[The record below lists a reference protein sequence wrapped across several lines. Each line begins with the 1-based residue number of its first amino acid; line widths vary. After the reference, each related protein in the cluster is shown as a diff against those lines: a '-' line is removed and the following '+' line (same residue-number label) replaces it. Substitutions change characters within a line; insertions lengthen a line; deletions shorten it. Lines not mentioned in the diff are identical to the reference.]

1 MYSKSG
7 LFSLRQTCYDTEK
20 EGWKMMFTLE
30 DNKKIGQYLG
40 KRIDERFKSRRQF
53 CKAYLKA
60 SENQA
65 NPSNDQIGKMSNRLS
80 QILNGKKGIQIYDL
94 PFFCRLL
101 EVSCE
106 EILSA
111 GKIHTPTSTHL
122 TNYAAAFSK
131 DEHEWETYIERE
143 DSPILNADEY
153 GKTII
158 DYALEAENYD
168 FLKYLMD
175 NKYIW
180 FVGTDQNGY
189 YTGFGA
195 GTSIEKANFP
205 YPKNYNILDV
215 QLKMR
220 DELRTHMI
228 ALAIQHEDIEML
240 EKLHAREVTS
250 LYQMSVY
257 VCRPDACGQYYN
269 LKLMEA
275 LTHADNKIL
284 EYFSREFKITNN
296 LGYTNIFIF
305 PFIGELIERLLETQN
320 EFVEYMLK
328 DAIQHNQYVY
338 DQLLSLM
345 NDTVQLY
352 KNKYDLTNTVIKNQ
366 LKENILNYFDFHDD
380 GNLVNYGALVPT
392 MNKGMCSNII
402 RVNASSEDT
411 MINRRISELNDL
423 YDAIH
428 NMAQKFE

>member
-1 MYSKSG
+1 
-7 LFSLRQTCYDTEK
+7 
-20 EGWKMMFTLE
+20 MFTLE
-30 DNKKIGQYLG
+30 DNEKIGQYLME
-40 KRIDERFKSRRQF
+40 RIDERFKSRRQF
-53 CKAYLKA
+53 CREYLEAGGDQA
-60 SENQA
+60 SNEQLR
-65 NPSNDQIGKMSNRLS
+65 KMSNRLS
-80 QILNGKKGIQIYDL
+80 QILYGKKGIQIYDL
-94 PFFCRLL
+94 PLFCRLL

-131 DEHEWETYIERE
+131 SENEWAAYIERE

-175 NKYIW
+175 KQFIW
-180 FVGTDQNGY
+180 FVGTDKNDF

-205 YPKNYNILDV
+205 YPTNYNVLDV

-228 ALAIQHEDIEML
+228 ALAIRHEDIEML
-240 EKLHAREVTS
+240 EELHAREVTS
-250 LYQMSVY
+250 LYQMSAY
-257 VCRPDACGQYYN
+257 ASRPNACRQYYN
-269 LKLMEA
+269 AKLMEA

-284 EYFSREFKITNN
+284 EYFSEEFKITDRV
-296 LGYTNIFIF
+296 GYTNSFIF
-305 PFIGELIERLLETQN
+305 PFIGELVERLLQTKN
-320 EFVEYMLK
+320 GFVEYILK
-328 DAIQHNQYVY
+328 DAIKHNRYVY

-345 NDTVQLY
+345 DETVQYY
-352 KNKYDLTNTVIKNQ
+352 KQFNYDLTNVAEKNR
-366 LKENILNYFDFHDD
+366 LTEIILRDLDFYDD
-380 GNLVNYGALVPT
+380 GSLINYYALIPA
-392 MNKGMCSNII
+392 MKRGLRSNII
-402 RVNASSEDT
+402 RVNATSEDT
-411 MINRRISELNDL
+411 MINRRILELNDL

-428 NMAQKFE
+428 NMTPKFE

>member
-1 MYSKSG
+1 
-7 LFSLRQTCYDTEK
+7 
-20 EGWKMMFTLE
+20 MFTLE
-30 DNKKIGQYLG
+30 DNEKIGQYLME
-40 KRIDERFKSRRQF
+40 RIDEQFQSHRQF
-53 CKAYLKA
+53 CIEYLKA

-65 NPSNDQIGKMSNRLS
+65 KPNNDQIRKMTNRLS

-94 PFFCRLL
+94 PLFCRLL

-111 GKIHTPTSTHL
+111 GKIHTPTSAHL
-122 TNYAAAFSK
+122 TNYAVAFSK
-131 DEHEWETYIERE
+131 SEDEWTAYIERG
-143 DSPILNADEY
+143 DSPILNVDEY

-175 NKYIW
+175 KQFIW

-205 YPKNYNILDV
+205 YPTNYNVLNGN
-215 QLKMR
+215 LRMR

-228 ALAIQHEDIEML
+228 ALAIKHEDIGML
-240 EKLHAREVTS
+240 EELHAREIPS
-250 LYQMSVY
+250 LYQISVY
-257 VCRPDACGQYYN
+257 TSRPNACRQYYN
-269 LKLMEA
+269 VKLMDA

-284 EYFSREFKITNN
+284 EYFSKEFKITDNF
-296 LGYTNIFIF
+296 GCTNSFIF
-305 PFIGELIERLLETQN
+305 PFIGELVERLLQTQN
-320 EFVEYMLK
+320 EFVEYILK

-345 NDTVQLY
+345 ADTIKFY
-352 KNKYDLTNTVIKNQ
+352 RKDYDPTNTWGKDY
-366 LKENILNYFDFHDD
+366 LTKMILNYFDFYDD
-380 GNLVNYGALVPT
+380 GSLVNYGALVPT
-392 MNKGMCSNII
+392 MKKGVCSNII
-402 RVNASSEDT
+402 RINASSKDT
-411 MINRRISELNDL
+411 LINRRILELNDL

-428 NMAQKFE
+428 NMTPKFE